1 MHDAGWI
8 HHDISPGNILVV
20 KDGFAR
26 LVDLEYAQR
35 MDDNARQEIR
45 VVRQIYHTLSLSG
58 THNILVLY
66 APGYG
71 KFHGS

>member
-8 HHDISPGNILVV
+8 HHDISPGNILVD

-35 MDDNARQEIR
+35 MDDSARQERR
-45 VVRQIYHTLSLSG
+45 VGRQI
-58 THNILVLY
+58 
-66 APGYG
+66 
-71 KFHGS
+71 